1 MKNKKES
8 IEELERQIKELQQD
22 YNYNLRE
29 YTIEIAL
36 EKFKGRDYELE
47 KSNSSSIIR
56 LFHHQVQFF
65 RLLSDRINL

>member
-47 KSNSSSIIR
+47 KSNSSSIIFIPSYQKKFC
-56 LFHHQVQFF
+56 LGK
-65 RLLSDRINL
+65 